1 MSLTSDLIIECNKQ
15 ARASLGNVYLACACE
30 IDSFTASLTDHSFT
44 GVATAVGFA
53 GWAKYE
59 FEPQKKSI
67 EGEGVNEDG
76 TPTFTYKVM
85 GKLKAPDKDSMF
97 VLQELLNQ
105 RRVTAIVETANK
117 RTTDKIAFTFGWDNI
132 QEGDAAG
139 VPNVTEWK
147 IEEELD
153 GDYSAMVEITAKH
166 AELTREFVGSITLL
180 DSSTVDFGG

>member
-67 EGEGVNEDG
+67 EGEGVNE
-76 TPTFTYKVM
+76 V
-85 GKLKAPDKDSMF
+85 
-97 VLQELLNQ
+97 
-105 RRVTAIVETANK
+105 
-117 RTTDKIAFTFGWDNI
+117 TFGWDNI